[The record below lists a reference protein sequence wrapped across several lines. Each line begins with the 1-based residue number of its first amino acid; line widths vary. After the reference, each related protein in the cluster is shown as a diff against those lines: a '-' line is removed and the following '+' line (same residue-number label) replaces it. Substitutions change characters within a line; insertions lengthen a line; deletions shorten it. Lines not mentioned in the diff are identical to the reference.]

1 MVHPGMSPVIANA
14 SERSAGEYVVPFT
27 FTMPGDWVLI
37 VSASLPDGRRV
48 EKRIEV
54 ANVRP

>member
-1 MVHPGMSPVIANA
+1 MSHPGMTPVIAAA
-14 SERSAGEYVVPFT
+14 SERSPGEYVMPFT
-27 FTMPGDWVLI
+27 FTMPGDWVLL
-37 VSASLPDGRRV
+37 VSATLPDEGRV